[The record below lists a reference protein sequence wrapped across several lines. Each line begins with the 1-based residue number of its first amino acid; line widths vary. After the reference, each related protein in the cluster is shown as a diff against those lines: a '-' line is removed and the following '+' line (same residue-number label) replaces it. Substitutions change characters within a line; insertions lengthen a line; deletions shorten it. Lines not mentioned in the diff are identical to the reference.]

1 MTVSG
6 VNSALLGAIAARL
19 DRVGPSA
26 PDPRDPSRVNGRVER
41 TPAHPTTGMSGAGLQ
56 GGLGVTPPE
65 GVDPA
70 LWSVLTGE
78 ERAFF
83 AQQAAAGPLTYGRMG
98 ITPATPAAS
107 IPVARGGRLDI
118 RV

>member
-1 MTVSG
+1 MTVPG
-6 VNSALLGAIAARL
+6 VNSALLGAIATRL
-19 DRVGPSA
+19 DRLGPTA
-26 PDPRDPSRVNGRVER
+26 PDPRDPARANGRVER
-41 TPAHPTTGMSGAGLQ
+41 TPANPATGALSPTPQ
-56 GGLGVTPPE
+56 IGLGATPPE

-98 ITPATPAAS
+98 ITPATPAA
-107 IPVARGGRLDI
+107 IIGVARGGRLDI